1 MFFFSS
7 PLKITESQKDAV
19 VTIISSFFFLF
30 RKQLIFFPFLSQRAQ
45 KMDFPS
51 LDLFFVI
58 NVIDNASVVSAV
70 LGSTV

>member
-1 MFFFSS
+1 MLFFLS
-7 PLKITESQKDAV
+7 LKDAV

-30 RKQLIFFPFLSQRAQ
+30 RKQLIFFFSFLSQRAQ